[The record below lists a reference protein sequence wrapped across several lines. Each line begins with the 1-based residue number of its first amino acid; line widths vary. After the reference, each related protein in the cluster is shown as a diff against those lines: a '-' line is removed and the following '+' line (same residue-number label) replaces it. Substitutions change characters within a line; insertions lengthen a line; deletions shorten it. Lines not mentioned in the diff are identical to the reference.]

1 MVVNRNYTLYAVVK
15 DFSSEFHV
23 GVKSLIDLPLT
34 ANESSKIEAQ
44 G

>member
-1 MVVNRNYTLYAVVK
+1 MFLSDQDVCGG
-15 DFSSEFHV
+15 HV
-23 GVKSLIDLPLT
+23 GVKSLIDLPLS

>member
-1 MVVNRNYTLYAVVK
+1 MRQG
-15 DFSSEFHV
+15 ECGGHV

-34 ANESSKIEAQ
+34 ANESAKIEAQ